1 MSTAYAFNVGLGLN
15 FSGQEDEQNNDVDMS
30 GYPQEGNHFNYNPGL
45 SKSTMYLIIE
55 YNSPASLSSPHHG
68 QFFVPRVSRSEGN
81 PVCPQFRVI

>member
-45 SKSTMYLIIE
+45 S
-55 YNSPASLSSPHHG
+55 N
-68 QFFVPRVSRSEGN
+68 
-81 PVCPQFRVI
+81 